1 MPVGSVSNHSENIMN
16 VKGKKTDVIVVGELN
31 VDIILNEID
40 SLPVIG
46 KEIMA
51 GSMSVT
57 LGSSSAIF
65 ASNLSA
71 LGCRVAF
78 IGKIGKDNF
87 AEVVLNSLEGK
98 NVDTSHV
105 IKSETLATGAT
116 IVLNYGQDRANV
128 TYPGAM
134 NDLKLEDI
142 DFDFLSGASH
152 MHFANCFMQPGIK
165 PDLTSLFR
173 LAKKRGLTTS
183 LDTQWDPEEKWDLPL
198 KELLPYVDVFL
209 PNMAEFKFLSGGKTV
224 EEGLDRLKSY
234 ANYIVI
240 KNGSDGA
247 LAWNGRELIV
257 QPAFKN
263 DRVVDCI
270 GAGDSF
276 DAGFIKDF
284 IQNAPIEKCLETG
297 AVTGAINT
305 TMEGGTG
312 AFSSLDA
319 IREIALRRF
328 NYKF

>member
-1 MPVGSVSNHSENIMN
+1 MSDKE
-16 VKGKKTDVIVVGELN
+16 KKTDVIVVGELN

-71 LGCRVAF
+71 MGPRVAF

-87 AEVVLNSLEGK
+87 ADVVLKSLEGK
-98 NVDTSHV
+98 NVDTSH
-105 IKSETLATGAT
+105 IIISDKLSTGAT
-116 IVLNYGQDRANV
+116 IVLNYDQDRANV

-134 NDLKLEDI
+134 NDLKIEDI
-142 DFDFLSGASH
+142 DFEFLSGARH

-165 PDLTSLFR
+165 NELTSLFR
-173 LAKKRGLTTS
+173 KAKELGLTTS
-183 LDTQWDPEEKWDLPL
+183 LDTQWDPEEKWELPL
-198 KELLPYVDVFL
+198 EELLPYIDIFL
-209 PNMAEFKFLSGGKTV
+209 PNIAEFKFLTGSDTV
-224 EEGLDRLKSY
+224 EEGINKLKNL
-234 ANYIVI
+234 AHYIII
-240 KNGSDGA
+240 KNGSEGA
-247 LAWNGRELIV
+247 LGWDGKELIV

-263 DRVVDCI
+263 ERVIDCV

-284 IQNAPIEKCLETG
+284 IRNLPIGKCLESG
-297 AVTGAINT
+297 ALAGAINT
-305 TMEGGTG
+305 TRAGGTG
-312 AFSSLDA
+312 AFENLKT
-319 IREIALRRF
+319 IREIALERF
-328 NYKF
+328 NFNF

>member
-1 MPVGSVSNHSENIMN
+1 MN
-16 VKGKKTDVIVVGELN
+16 FREKKTDVVVVGELN

-71 LGCRVAF
+71 LGPSVAF
-78 IGKIGKDNF
+78 IGKIGRDNF
-87 AEVVLNSLEGK
+87 ADVVLKSLQGK
-98 NVDTSHV
+98 NVDTSRV
-105 IKSETLATGAT
+105 ITSDSLSTGAT
-116 IVLNYGQDRANV
+116 IVLNFDQDRANV

-134 NDLKLEDI
+134 NDLKIEDI
-142 DFDFLSGASH
+142 DFEFLSGARH

-165 PDLTSLFR
+165 DDLTTLFR
-173 LAKKRGLTTS
+173 KAKELGLTTS
-183 LDTQWDPEEKWDLPL
+183 LDTQWDPEEKWELPL
-198 KELLPYVDVFL
+198 KELLPFVDIFL
-209 PNMAEFKFLSGGKTV
+209 PNISEFKYLSGSSTV
-224 EEGLDRLKSY
+224 VEGISKLKHF
-234 ANYIVI
+234 AHYIII

-247 LAWNGRELIV
+247 LGWDGKDLIV

-263 DRVVDCI
+263 DHVIDCV

-284 IQNAPIEKCLETG
+284 IQNLPLSKCLETG
-297 AVTGAINT
+297 ALTGAINT
-305 TMEGGTG
+305 TSAGGTG
-312 AFSSLDA
+312 AFESLKT
-319 IREIALRRF
+319 IREIALERF
-328 NYKF
+328 NFNF